1 MPKVKAN
8 KPKTARLTKGGK
20 FLYNAITF
28 LKIKGFFKNFI
39 MSPSDFTKRQINFI
53 EKDHQIELEQ
63 QIRQAPAH
71 SLEHQEKA
79 ISRPQ
84 KSGHYNPKRRKRISY
99 FFIFSIIILSFVA
112 NVLAGGN
119 NSFLSGV
126 KNSYLLRQ
134 IFNIVAP
141 GEKYLQ
147 GEKEDRINFLL
158 LGMGGPGHS
167 GPYLTDTIII
177 ISFQPSTQKAS
188 MISLPRDMIVPIAPN
203 NYKKINSVY
212 SIAKNQNEDG
222 AEFVK
227 EIISKTF
234 DMPIHYFASVD
245 FQGFVEIID
254 ALGGIDVTVDK
265 NFTDYQFPTE
275 DYKYQV
281 ISFEEGEQEMD
292 GLTALR
298 FARSRHGNNGEGSD
312 FARSVRQQKILTSL
326 KDKVTSFNTLI
337 NPKKITD
344 LFSLVNQY
352 TQTDLEPW
360 EAVKLVHMVKGIDKK
375 NIVSQSIDD
384 RPGGFLKSGIALDG
398 AYILQPITGNFEQLQ
413 KLFANILEF
422 SNSEDEKAN
431 IVIQNGTTIPGLALQ
446 ALNHLGYIGY
456 EVLRYGNAKTQ
467 DKSQTIVYDYTGNKK
482 NTKASLEKIFNTKVE
497 TQIPAEY
504 NNDNVTNTW
513 NIKDENGQNKQLD
526 FLIVLGADQIIDD
539 KAELLTTIDPSLL
552 NASTTSST
560 PEIASSTPELET
572 EKN

>member
-1 MPKVKAN
+1 
-8 KPKTARLTKGGK
+8 
-20 FLYNAITF
+20 
-28 LKIKGFFKNFI
+28 

-53 EKDHQIELEQ
+53 EKDHQLELKTQNSSIMTHGPHTSEKLV
-63 QIRQAPAH
+63 H
-71 SLEHQEKA
+71 SVQN
-79 ISRPQ
+79 
-84 KSGHYNPKRRKRISY
+84 SGRYNPKRRKRISY
-99 FFIFSIIILSFVA
+99 FFIFSIIILSLVA

-126 KNSYLLRQ
+126 KNSYLIRQ
-134 IFNIVAP
+134 IVNIVSP
-141 GEKYLQ
+141 KEKYLQ

-167 GPYLTDTIII
+167 GPYLTDTIILV
-177 ISFQPSTQKAS
+177 SFQPSTQKAS
-188 MISLPRDMIVPIAPN
+188 MISLPRDMIVPIAQN

-212 SIAKNQNEDG
+212 SIAKSQNEDG
-222 AEFVK
+222 AQFMK
-227 EIISKTF
+227 EIIGKTF
-234 DMPIHYFASVD
+234 DIPIHYFASVD

-265 NFTDYQFPTE
+265 SFTDYQFPTA

-281 ISFEEGEQEMD
+281 VSFEEGEQEMD

-312 FARSVRQQKILTSL
+312 FARSIRQQKILSAL
-326 KDKVTSFNTLI
+326 KDKITSFNTFI

-375 NIVSQSIDD
+375 NIISQSIDD

-413 KLFANILEF
+413 KLIANILEF
-422 SNSEDEKAN
+422 SNSEDEQAN
-431 IVIQNGTTIPGLALQ
+431 IVIQNGTNIPGLALQ
-446 ALNHLGYIGY
+446 ALNHLSYIGY
-456 EVLRYGNAKTQ
+456 EVLRYGNAKEQ

-482 NTKASLEKIFNTKVE
+482 NTKISLEKIFNTKVQ
-497 TQIPAEY
+497 TNIPEEY
-504 NNDNVTNTW
+504 SSYNISNNW

-526 FLIVLGADQIIDD
+526 FLIILGADQIIDD
-539 KAELLTTIDPSLL
+539 KAELLTTIDPNLL

-560 PEIASSTPELET
+560 PETASSSPETTL
-572 EKN
+572 